1 MITINSLLFT
11 CEHPKVITTK
21 DNRRMVVSCG
31 KCRSCLIQKMRSK
44 AVVCAE
50 QEKLSKYCFFVTL
63 TYDRYNV
70 PKMFPLFLKD
80 TAKGRQ
86 YVELYDEETGELV
99 SSCYYPHS
107 KVKQLINRSDDKKL
121 HYARYSD
128 LQKFVKR
135 LRRRIS
141 LINDYDN
148 EKIKYYSVS
157 EYGPRT
163 FRPHFHLL
171 FYFDNAKLAQDFG
184 LLVHKAWTFGYTYT
198 TLSRGS
204 VSSYVASYVNS
215 VVSIPEIYQGN
226 ATHPKSS
233 HSSCLAL
240 PLHDEEFKKVF
251 VNEPAGLIRPV
262 ERIKDGVRSSYAPW
276 RSFKSYLFP
285 KCFRYASKSFY
296 ERCATYGLLQTII
309 KRYGKQERIIDYVP
323 LIKRDYYNKM
333 LRPNIGN
340 YLLSS
345 NDDGYILPTDDI
357 LIGRLYQLKHYQN
370 LMQKF
375 GLTSYQLTR
384 NIDIF
389 YNRLDYQNLIE
400 MYGTICES
408 EHDLSSSDYDLF
420 SHVFAYNSQY
430 YEQDVVQYNGMLLE
444 VDLVKQLYEKSGLY
458 ARLVNSRLTA
468 YQQSIKHKFLND
480 LNNIFIINNEQ
491 CNVYEID

>member
-44 AVVCAE
+44 AVVCSE

-63 TYDRYNV
+63 TYNREHIPCMYPV
-70 PKMFPLFLKD
+70 FLKD

-86 YVELYDEETGELV
+86 YVELYDDETGELV
-99 SSCYYPHS
+99 GTSYYPHS
-107 KVKQLINRSDDKKL
+107 KVRQLMSKCDDKKL

-141 LINDYDN
+141 LKSDYDN

-163 FRPHFHLL
+163 FRPHFHVL

-184 LLVHKAWTFGYTYT
+184 VLVCKAWKAGYTYT

-215 VVSIPEIYQGN
+215 IVSIPEIFKGV

-240 PLHDEEFKKVF
+240 PLAQDEFKEIF
-251 VNEPAGLIRPV
+251 INEPSGLIRPI
-262 ERIKDGVRSSYAPW
+262 ERIKDGVRSTSAPW

-285 KCFRYASKSFY
+285 KCFRYAHKSFY

-309 KRYGKQERIIDYVP
+309 KRYGIQERIIDYVP
-323 LIKRDYYNKM
+323 LIKRDYYNKV
-333 LRPNIGN
+333 LRPNIGD

-357 LIGRLYQLKHYQN
+357 LIGRLYQLKHFQN
-370 LMQKF
+370 LMQRF
-375 GLTSYQLTR
+375 GLSSYQLTR

-389 YNRLDYQNLIE
+389 YSRLDYQNLIE

-408 EHDLSSSDYDLF
+408 EHELSSSDYDLF
-420 SHVFAYNSQY
+420 SHIYAYNSQY
-430 YEQDVVQYNGMLLE
+430 YEHDVVQYNGMLLE
-444 VDLVKQLYEKSGLY
+444 VDLVKKLYEKSGLY
-458 ARLVNSRLTA
+458 ERLVNSRLTA
-468 YQQSIKHKFLND
+468 YQQSIKHKYLND
-480 LNNIFIINNEQ
+480 LNQIFIINNEQ

>member
-1 MITINSLLFT
+1 
-11 CEHPKVITTK
+11 
-21 DNRRMVVSCG
+21 MVVSCG

-44 AVVCAE
+44 AVVCSE

-63 TYDRYNV
+63 TYNREHV
-70 PKMFPLFLKD
+70 PCMFPVFLKD

-99 SSCYYPHS
+99 GTSYYPHS
-107 KVKQLINRSDDKKL
+107 KVRQIMSKCDDKKL

-141 LINDYDN
+141 LNNDYDN

-163 FRPHFHLL
+163 FRPHFHVL
-171 FYFDNAKLAQDFG
+171 FYFENAKLAQDFG
-184 LLVHKAWTFGYTYT
+184 LLVHQAWKAGYTYT
-198 TLSRGS
+198 TLSKGG

-215 VVSIPEIYQGN
+215 IVSIPEIFKGD

-240 PLHDEEFKKVF
+240 PLDKDEFKEVF
-251 VNEPAGLIRPV
+251 INEPARFIRPI
-262 ERIKDGVRSSYAPW
+262 ERIKDGVRSTSAPW
-276 RSFKSYLFP
+276 RSFKCYLFP
-285 KCFRYASKSFY
+285 KCFRYAYKCFH

-323 LIKRDYYNKM
+323 LIKQDYYNKV
-333 LRPNIGN
+333 LRPSIGD

-357 LIGRLYQLKHYQN
+357 LISRLYQLKHYQN
-370 LMQKF
+370 LMQRF

-389 YNRLDYQNLIE
+389 YSRLDYQNLIE

-408 EHDLSSSDYDLF
+408 EHDLSPSDYDLF
-420 SHVFAYNSQY
+420 SHIYAYNSQY
-430 YEQDVVQYNGMLLE
+430 YEHDVVQYNGMLLE
-444 VDLVKQLYEKSGLY
+444 VDLVKKLYEKSGLY

-468 YQQSIKHKFLND
+468 YQQSIKHKYLND
-480 LNNIFIINNEQ
+480 LNQIFIINNEQ
-491 CNVYEID
+491 FNVYEVD